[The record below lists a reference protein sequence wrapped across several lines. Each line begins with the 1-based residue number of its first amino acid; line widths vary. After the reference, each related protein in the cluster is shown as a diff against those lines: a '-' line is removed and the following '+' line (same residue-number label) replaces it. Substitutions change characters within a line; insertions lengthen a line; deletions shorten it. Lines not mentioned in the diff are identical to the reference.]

1 MYQTF
6 WNYQQK
12 KSGEII
18 IAKEE
23 IQKMLDQAY
32 QTGYNQAFVEQ
43 YQMVMESTRVS
54 VRKETRNDSGKHDN
68 MGKISMGEAS
78 EIFSGI
84 TGAGMPDDSSM
95 DESSENEPITP
106 MMPPQLPDED
116 DLMSDLDL

>member
-12 KSGEII
+12 KSGEIV

-32 QTGYNQAFVEQ
+32 QAGYNQAFVEQ
-43 YQMVMESTRVS
+43 HQMVMESAR
-54 VRKETRNDSGKHDN
+54 
-68 MGKISMGEAS
+68 
-78 EIFSGI
+78 I
-84 TGAGMPDDSSM
+84 TGEERS
-95 DESSENEPITP
+95 DESSLDGSLKNEPVIP
-106 MMPPQLPDED
+106 MMPLQLPDAD